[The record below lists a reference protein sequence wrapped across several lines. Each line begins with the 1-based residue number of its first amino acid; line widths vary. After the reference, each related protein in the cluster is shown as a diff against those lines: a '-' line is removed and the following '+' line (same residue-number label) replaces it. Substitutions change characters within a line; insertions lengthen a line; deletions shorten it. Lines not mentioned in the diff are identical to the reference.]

1 MKISLKIRTLA
12 AVTVALHL
20 FTFSIPKAFADGI
33 IIYDAQ
39 GNQVS
44 QTDGTN
50 TTANLIA
57 GNTYHT
63 NNADIN
69 LDQTLNVSVL
79 NAQGLADA
87 TAKAIVEILGDK
99 ATVWAGTANIDGIVA
114 FINEHGF
121 DIAQSFQ
128 GNVNGGAILS
138 TLGIDQNQFFN
149 GMAELTK
156 GAAQDNAFI
165 NNSGTFNITKGS
177 FLALVANA
185 IKNQG
190 NVSANGG
197 AVALAVGNKV
207 KLDLS
212 GGNDLISV
220 TVDKPVDSQVLDAN
234 GNVIKDGI
242 ANSGSIKADGGIVF
256 LSASAKE
263 QVFDSLVNHSGII
276 EANTI
281 ANKGGQIL
289 LDGGDQGIVKV
300 TGTLNAKGDD
310 LGEKGGLVQVL
321 GNKVG
326 LFGGSTV
333 DVSGYN
339 GGGTALIGGDYQ
351 GLGSLRTA
359 AAAYIDPFA
368 VVNADAILEG
378 NGGKI
383 VVWSNE
389 YTGAHGIL
397 SAKGG
402 LVSGDG
408 GLIETSS
415 KNSLNVDG
423 LVADASSL
431 NGKAGVWLI
440 DPINTTISNSGT
452 ANGSFNG
459 GNPDVFTPTAVG
471 AIVQASQINNRLDA
485 GTNVKI
491 TTVGSGT
498 GAAGTITL
506 DAAATIGKTSGAHT
520 VDLIL
525 EAAGGITLSGIVS
538 ATSGIMNVI
547 LSAAGVITFSNAVNT
562 HGGNLTVTT
571 TGNNDIVFNN
581 VAADINT
588 AGGFA
593 NFTAGDD
600 FNMNNTDS
608 SIITAGGQVDIFAN
622 DALSTQS
629 INTGAG
635 NINLTA
641 STGNMSIGSAL
652 TTTTGSIVAN
662 AADNLTLSSAVLIN
676 TNGGNFTANANT
688 DNDAVG
694 TFQQG
699 AGGSTINTGNG
710 NISIIGKNIGLDG
723 ALITTGNGNIDLT
736 ATNGDIDLTQT
747 LTTQFGDMN
756 LNSDNGFRLNG
767 ANADLAT
774 SGGDININANT
785 DGDADGDFDQN
796 SINSSVNTAGGNVSI
811 TANDF
816 KLSGTTNAGA
826 GDVSLLGAQAG
837 STYLVGTGSASGFTG
852 AITGTEMQNITAN
865 NLTIGGNNVAGVTVR
880 GITAANSNNAGKV
893 HINAT
898 SASGNVTFDTAAS
911 TFNSLDVNAGNNVTF
926 SQDVTTDAGN
936 MTVTADSDASGA
948 GTFTVDAGRTLATN
962 GSSFLANSA
971 DTFVNGAI
979 NTGTGA
985 INGGNITINGSNQI
999 TIGATGSLNS
1009 TIGAGGIFSAIG
1021 AVTVNGTVTVGQGN
1035 IILNGG
1041 GASPDL
1047 IITVPIISATSI
1059 FLSAVRDIIVQALL
1073 KTTNPADGNITLR
1086 ADSDDDGVGGVWV
1099 QNTGALDAAQNVNI
1113 IGSDLFAIPG
1123 TQESIQIDADGAN
1136 DQVLAAGDITLQTA
1150 GFAPAGSDM
1159 NLNGIVKSTG
1169 VGKTITVNSVGNIN
1183 TSNNGVAELI
1193 SDNQSLNAVEGIDA
1207 EINAKNVSFNNTT
1220 SGNVSLED
1228 MAGGLTVTG
1237 ATNSGAGS
1245 TTIVTHSP
1253 LTIAANM
1260 IQSGTIN
1267 LTAGE
1272 TAGAGDDLTV
1282 NNGVT
1287 VQSTNGSVNLKAGDN
1302 VNLGTGTVQ
1311 SNTASVNVTAGEG
1324 DLDGNGNISLAGT
1337 LSAFTNAVLNAVQG
1351 GITQTTG
1358 AITAANLSFSAEN
1371 NVSLTNTANNV
1382 AAVTG
1387 SSSAGSI
1394 NLAGSAANTA
1404 IGNLTTTGKDITYN
1418 HSGAGSVDITG
1429 TLDSGN
1435 GVDGGNITV
1444 NNLGGFLTVKNTA
1457 VLTSLTGVGGV
1468 FTASNVT
1475 IEGGSAINLGLGNIT
1490 LNGGGLDLII
1500 NVPIVSAVS
1509 IFLTAL
1515 RDIIVQ
1521 AGITTTNAADGH
1533 ITLRADSD
1541 NDGVGGVWLQS
1552 TGFINSAD
1560 DVNILGSDLFAIPV
1574 TMESIQI
1581 DDNGGT
1587 QILAPNDI
1595 TLQTTGFAPAGS
1607 NMNLNG
1613 LVNSTGLGKT
1623 VTVKS
1628 VGNINTSDNGIAE
1641 LVGDN
1646 VDLQAVTGIDAE
1658 INGKNLSYSNTTS
1671 GNVSVEDMAGGL
1683 TVTGA
1688 TNSGAGTTTITTHSP
1703 LTIAAD
1709 IIQAGTVNLNAGEVA
1724 GAGDDLTVNAGRTV
1738 RSTAGDVNINA
1749 GDNVDLKLGS
1759 TVESTTGAVNV
1770 NAGFG
1775 DLDTLGNI
1783 SVAFISAAT
1792 NAVLNA
1798 VGAIRGVTD
1807 DNTADVSG
1815 ANVNLTAAAG
1825 GISGAGGA
1833 GALDVNVTTA
1843 LEADTTADN
1852 GNITIDSVSDL
1863 PLGLVN
1869 AGTGIVTLV
1878 SEGNMRDA
1886 NDGGTPDA
1894 PAVTNIIGSTIN
1906 LLAKVGGIG
1915 VPGNAVDFLAS
1926 TQFNADTTTGSGG
1939 DDSNINVRSTGNA
1952 PIGLIDAGT
1961 GDVRLTSEGNITD
1974 ANDGPT
1980 IATWDNPGILN
1991 IHGGR
1996 IDLETVNGDDIGEFV
2011 NYLEIGP
2018 STAWGANSHGGD
2030 IYIACIGPC
2039 PIDQVDLG
2047 TGTFYYVGNM
2057 VDFND
2062 LLKGEDFGAIWN
2074 ITAGGVHLDADND
2087 VNGFIG
2093 SSTNWIETRLKDYG
2107 GVVDTPGRL
2116 VAATGTGGLHISDD
2130 RDPLDLSTDTG
2141 FAIGGISPAT
2151 ITNVT
2156 STGDIELYSFSPIA
2170 INASVNA
2177 LAGGNITLYA
2187 LGTLPTDTMTVNANV
2202 QSFNGNGN
2210 IRMVSGGSMTMAPG
2224 TVISTQGNGVT
2235 SGTGQIFIGAGYDAT
2250 GKAADE
2256 PAAPGTTLSQPSS
2269 SLFDTVGDSS
2279 ANLTMDETSRIWTE
2293 GGNILIDAQNNFI
2306 VGRVDADGN
2315 AGAGITDG
2323 VRGNITTFS
2332 RNGSTFDAELP
2343 NEGNLDF
2350 VADTLTMFS
2359 GALIGIG
2366 SNPIELDAPNFNAFA
2381 IDSIFATALSNVQI
2395 ELVAVQGSIV
2405 LNGIRNI
2412 LLGHAQAGGSV
2423 SLGATDSILSQGGS
2437 DTRVTAGNNVQ
2448 LTASGGTVGTA
2459 SNPINVSL
2467 NNPGGTLYVGA
2478 GGSQDGLS
2486 VNVKGNFPSG
2496 QVQFLNTPPG
2506 LALFNGIA
2514 IGGELLTNFNT
2525 ALSNIFV
2532 NPLPLM
2538 LAQFGQYDNRYTA
2551 DFPAGFNLQQ
2561 FGTPLPSSI
2570 DTTQLDTIQL
2580 PETVPPTVVPI
2591 PVPASQP
2598 AVQEKKQ
2605 EPKAVVPAQPKK
2617 TVAQEQDQNPPAIV
2631 PIPTE
2636 AKPTSEQKTENT
2648 GSSTTVSGTN

>member
-1 MKISLKIRTLA
+1 MKISLKTKLIA
-12 AVTVALHL
+12 VVTVALHL
-20 FTFSIPKAFADGI
+20 FTFSLPTAFAELVVLDS
-33 IIYDAQ
+33 Q

-50 TTANLIA
+50 TVVNLAA

-63 NNADIN
+63 QNADIN
-69 LDQTLNVSVL
+69 VDQNVIWNVL

-87 TAKAIVEILGDK
+87 TAKAIVEILGDQ
-99 ATVWAGTANIDGIVA
+99 ATTWAGASSVTGIIAFLNDNGFNITDT
-114 FINEHGF
+114 
-121 DIAQSFQ
+121 FQ
-128 GNVNGGAILS
+128 GNVNGGVVLS
-138 TLGIDQNQFFN
+138 SLGMNQADFFN
-149 GMAELTK
+149 GLTELAKAFDQEGASIINK
-156 GAAQDNAFI
+156 GNWNVSEQ
-165 NNSGTFNITKGS
+165 S
-177 FLALVANA
+177 FLAMVASA
-185 IKNQG
+185 IDNQG
-190 NVSANGG
+190 QISANGG
-197 AVALAVGNKV
+197 AVAMAVGDKV
-207 KLDLS
+207 KLDLT

-220 TVDKPVDSQVLDAN
+220 SVDKPVDAQVIGVD
-234 GNVIKDGI
+234 GNPIKDGI
-242 ANSGSIKADGGIVF
+242 KNSGSVKADAGFVI
-256 LSASAKE
+256 LTAAAKE
-263 QVFDSLVNHSGII
+263 NVFDTLVNHSGII

-281 ANKGGQIL
+281 SNKGGQII
-289 LDGGDQGIVKV
+289 LDGGDQGIVSV

-359 AAAYIDPFA
+359 AAAYVDPFA
-368 VVNADAILEG
+368 VINADALLEG
-378 NGGKI
+378 DGGKI

-402 LVSGDG
+402 LVSGNG

-423 LVADASSL
+423 LVADASAI
-431 NGKAGVWLI
+431 NGNAGVWLI
-440 DPINTTISNSGT
+440 DPINTTISNNPT
-452 ANGSFNG
+452 TNGSFNG
-459 GNPDVFTPTAVG
+459 ANPDVFTPTAVG
-471 AIVQASQINNRLDA
+471 AIVQASQVNSRLNA

-491 TTVGSGT
+491 TTVGTGT
-498 GAAGTITL
+498 GASGTILL
-506 DAAATIGKTSGAHT
+506 DAAATIGKTLGAHNVT
-520 VDLIL
+520 LTL
-525 EAAGGITLSGIVS
+525 EAAGGITLSGIIS

-547 LSAAGVITFSNAVNT
+547 LTTLDGTVTFSNAVNT
-562 HGGNLTVTT
+562 NGGNLTVNVA
-571 TGNNDIVFNN
+571 GNNDVLFNN
-581 VAADINT
+581 AAADINT
-588 AGGFA
+588 SGGFA
-593 NFTAGDD
+593 SFIVGDD
-600 FNMNNTDS
+600 FNMNNGDS
-608 SIITAGGQVDIFAN
+608 SITTAGGQVDITAN
-622 DALSTQS
+622 DAVVTQT

-635 NINLTA
+635 NVNLTA
-641 STGNMSIGSAL
+641 TTGNMSIGSAL
-652 TTTTGSIVAN
+652 TTTSGNITAN
-662 AADNLTLSSAVLIN
+662 AADNITLSSAVMIN
-676 TNGGNFTANANT
+676 TSGGDFTANANT
-688 DNDAVG
+688 DADSVG

-710 NISIIGKNIGLDG
+710 NISIIGKNVSLDG
-723 ALITTGNGNIDLT
+723 ALVTTGSGNIGLT
-736 ATNGDIDLTQT
+736 ATNGDVDLTQT
-747 LTTQFGDMN
+747 LTTVFGDIN
-756 LNSDNGFRLNG
+756 INADNGFRLNG

-796 SINSSVNTAGGNVSI
+796 SATSTINTAGGNVSI

-816 KLSGTTNAGA
+816 KLTGTTNAGA

-837 STYLVGTGSASGFTG
+837 STYLVGTGSSAGFTG
-852 AITGTEMQNITAN
+852 TITGTEMQNITAN
-865 NLTIGGNNVAGVTVR
+865 NLTIGGSNVAGINVR
-880 GITAANSNNAGKV
+880 GITAANSNNAAKV
-893 HINAT
+893 HVNAI
-898 SASGNVTFDTAAS
+898 SAGGNVTFDAAAS

-926 SQDVTTDAGN
+926 SQDVSTDSGS
-936 MTVTADSDASGA
+936 MTVASDSDASGA
-948 GTFTVDAGRTLATN
+948 GAFTVDAGRTLSTN

-999 TIGATGSLNS
+999 TISATGSLNTS
-1009 TIGAGGIFSAIG
+1009 VGAGGIFSAIG
-1021 AVTVNGTVTVGQGN
+1021 AVTVNGAITLGQGN

-1099 QNTGALDAAQNVNI
+1099 QSTGMLDAAQNVNI
-1113 IGSDLFAIPG
+1113 IGSDLFAIAG

-1207 EINAKNVSFNNTT
+1207 EINAKNVSFNNST
-1220 SGNVSLED
+1220 SGNVFLED
-1228 MAGGLTVTG
+1228 LAGGLTVTG
-1237 ATNSGAGS
+1237 AINGGAGS
-1245 TTIVTHSP
+1245 TTILTHSP

-1260 IQSGTIN
+1260 IQNGAIN

-1287 VQSTNGSVNLKAGDN
+1287 VRSINDNVILKAGDN

-1311 SNTASVNVTAGEG
+1311 SDAASVSVTAGEA
-1324 DLDGNGNISLAGT
+1324 DMDGNGNISLAGT
-1337 LSAFTNAVLNAVQG
+1337 LSAFGNAILNAAQG

-1371 NVSLTNTANNV
+1371 NVALANAANNL
-1382 AAVTG
+1382 AALTG

-1394 NLAGSAANTA
+1394 NLGGSGSNTV

-1418 HSGAGSVDITG
+1418 HSGAGSVDISG
-1429 TLDSGN
+1429 TLNSGN

-1444 NNLGGFLTVKNTA
+1444 NNLGGLLTVKSTA
-1457 VLTSLTGVGGV
+1457 VLTSQTGVGGI

-1509 IFLTAL
+1509 IFLSAL

-1560 DVNILGSDLFAIPV
+1560 DVNIMGSDLFAIPV

-1613 LVNSTGLGKT
+1613 LVNSTGVGKT

-1628 VGNINTSDNGIAE
+1628 VGNINTSDNGVAE

-1703 LTIAAD
+1703 LTVATD

-1724 GAGDDLTVNAGRTV
+1724 GAGDDFTLNAGKTV

-1749 GDNVDLKLGS
+1749 GDHVDLKLGS

-1775 DLDTLGNI
+1775 DLDGLGNI

-1815 ANVNLTAAAG
+1815 ANVNLTANAG

-1843 LEADTTADN
+1843 LAADTTNDN
-1852 GNITIDSVSDL
+1852 GNITIDSVSNL

-1869 AGTGIVTLV
+1869 AGTGTVTLV

-1894 PAVTNIIGSTIN
+1894 PAVTNIIGGTIN
-1906 LLAKVGGIG
+1906 LLAKSGGIG
-1915 VPGNAVDFLAS
+1915 IPGNAVDFLAS

-1939 DDSNINVRSTGNA
+1939 DDANINVRSTGNA

-1996 IDLETVNGDDIGEFV
+1996 IDLETVNGHDIGEFV

-2047 TGTFYYVGNM
+2047 TGTFYYTGNM

-2087 VNGFIG
+2087 PNGFIG
-2093 SSTNWIETRLKDYG
+2093 SSTNWIETRLKNYG
-2107 GVVDTPGRL
+2107 GVIDTPGRL
-2116 VAATGTGGLHISDD
+2116 VATSGTGGIHMSDD
-2130 RDPLDLSTDTG
+2130 RDPLDLSIDTG
-2141 FAIGGISPAT
+2141 FAIGGIAPAT

-2156 STGDIELYSFSPIA
+2156 STGDIELYSFSPIT

-2177 LAGGNITLYA
+2177 IAGGNITLYA

-2202 QSFNGNGN
+2202 QSSGGNGN

-2224 TVISTQGNGVT
+2224 TVISTQGDGVT

-2250 GKAADE
+2250 GKAANE
-2256 PAAPGTTLSQPSS
+2256 PATPGTTLSQPSS

-2279 ANLTMDETSRIWTE
+2279 ANLTMDETARIWTE
-2293 GGNILIDAQNNFI
+2293 GGDILVDVQNNFT

-2323 VRGNITTFS
+2323 VRGDITTFS
-2332 RNGSTFDAELP
+2332 RNGSTFDAETP

-2359 GALIGIG
+2359 GGLIGIG

-2381 IDSIFATALSNVQI
+2381 IDSIFATAMSNVQI

-2412 LLGHAQAGGSV
+2412 LLGHAAAGGSV

-2437 DTRVTAGNNVQ
+2437 DDRVIAGNNIQ
-2448 LTASGGTVGTA
+2448 LTASGGVVGTA
-2459 SNPINVSL
+2459 SNPINTILLS
-2467 NNPGGTLYVGA
+2467 PGGTLYLAA
-2478 GGSQDGLS
+2478 GGSIDGLS
-2486 VNVKGNFPSG
+2486 TNVTGNFPSG
-2496 QVQFLNTPPG
+2496 QVQFLSTPPG

-2514 IGGELLTNFNT
+2514 IGGDLLTSFNS

-2538 LAQFGQYDNRYTA
+2538 LPQFGQFDGRYTA
-2551 DFPAGFNLQQ
+2551 DFPALFNLQQ
-2561 FGTPLPSSI
+2561 FGTPLPASI
-2570 DTTQLDTIQL
+2570 DTTQLDTVGL

-2591 PVPASQP
+2591 PVPASAP
-2598 AVQEKKQ
+2598 AAPEKKQ
-2605 EPKAVVPAQPKK
+2605 APKTVPAQPKK
-2617 TVAQEQDQNPPAIV
+2617 TVAEEQDQNPPAIV

-2636 AKPTSEQKTENT
+2636 AKPTSDKKVENT
-2648 GSSTTVSGTN
+2648 GSSKTVSGTN